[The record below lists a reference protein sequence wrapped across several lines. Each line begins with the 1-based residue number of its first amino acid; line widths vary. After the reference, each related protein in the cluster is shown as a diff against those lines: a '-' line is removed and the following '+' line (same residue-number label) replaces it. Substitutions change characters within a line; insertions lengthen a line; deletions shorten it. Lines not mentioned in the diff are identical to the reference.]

1 MLQFGKM
8 TKPGEIHVDTPPGVL
23 AKHYHTSSNE
33 KEIRFTIRIL

>member
-1 MLQFGKM
+1 M
-8 TKPGEIHVDTPPGVL
+8 TKLGEIHVDTPSGVL